1 MSINEY
7 GGTFTKF
14 SWSWY
19 KIGMN
24 WKTINTS
31 RIFHIELRDWL
42 CPHFTTGSLTDGS
55 MNLGGRNEGFLMVP
69 NFP

>member
-7 GGTFTKF
+7 GGTFTKIF
-14 SWSWY
+14 MIMIQGWY
-19 KIGMN
+19 ELKN
-24 WKTINTS
+24 NTS
-31 RIFHIELRDWL
+31 RIFHIEFRDGL

-55 MNLGGRNEGFLMVP
+55 MNLGSRNEGFLMVP